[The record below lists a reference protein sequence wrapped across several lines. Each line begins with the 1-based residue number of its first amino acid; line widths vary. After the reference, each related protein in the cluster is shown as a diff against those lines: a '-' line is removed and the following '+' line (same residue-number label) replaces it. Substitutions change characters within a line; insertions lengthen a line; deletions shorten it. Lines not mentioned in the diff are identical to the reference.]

1 MISMKIALI
10 LENSQAAKN
19 ELIFKELKA
28 VAEKHGHTVYNYGMY
43 SAQDKRCLTYVMNGL
58 LASIVLCSGAADFVV
73 TGCGTGEGACLA
85 CNAFPGVECGHIENA
100 VDAYLFTQVNA
111 GNAIAI
117 PYAQNFGWGGEIN
130 LRYIF
135 EKLFVDEFGGGYP
148 PERREPEQA
157 NKKILDQVKT
167 ITHRPLIEVLQK
179 LDKDFVKKTI
189 DDPKFAE
196 LFYPNCKDQAIADFL
211 KAL

>member
-1 MISMKIALI
+1 MKIALI

-19 ELIFKELKA
+19 PIIYKELKA
-28 VAEKHGHTVYNYGMY
+28 AAEAAGHEVVNYGMY
-43 SAQDKRCLTYVMNGL
+43 SAEDKRCLTYVMNGL
-58 LASIVLCSGAADFVV
+58 LASIVLNTKAADFVV

-85 CNAFPGVECGHIENA
+85 CNAFPGVQCGHIESPL
-100 VDAYLFTQVNA
+100 DAYLFTQVNA

-117 PYAQNFGWGGEIN
+117 PYAQNFGWGGELN

-135 EKLFVDEFGGGYP
+135 EKIFVAPFGGGYP

-157 NKKILDQVKT
+157 NKKILDKVKLV
-167 ITHRPLIEVLQK
+167 THRPLIEVLK
-179 LDKDFVKKTI
+179 GLDRDFVKTTI

-196 LFYPNCKDQAIADFL
+196 LFYPACQDDEVAAFL